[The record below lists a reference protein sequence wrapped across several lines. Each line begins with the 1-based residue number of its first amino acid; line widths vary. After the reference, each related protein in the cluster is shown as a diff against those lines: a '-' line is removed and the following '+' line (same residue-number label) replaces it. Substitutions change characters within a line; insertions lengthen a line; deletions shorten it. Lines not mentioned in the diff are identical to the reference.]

1 MLKHSLHPI
10 LYLLVS
16 VLIGIAVTLLMDSF
30 ANIAVEKK
38 IRSELKQ
45 EIEAAATSF
54 KESDKTA
61 TPNEVL
67 FFLKKFSSSSLSDK
81 IIAVDSNEEKKVD
94 SRNFSYLFTYT
105 EGNGH
110 IDYYIVN
117 SFLDRE
123 LAILETPELMYGLFT
138 TIFVFAFI
146 VLYKEKKKQALVMQ
160 QQLEVKQ
167 AEFSKVLEEHE
178 ALALIG
184 RMVATLAHEMK
195 TPIATISNLVQT
207 LPARIRDEKF
217 TDRFITLTKE
227 ELGRAQQLINNLL
240 AYGKEIE
247 IGMEEWVS
255 LTTLTAEMASK
266 YTLQLNAPVSVDVY
280 GDRFYLELL
289 LDNLL
294 RNSRQAG
301 ADKIQV
307 KVLTDQAED
316 KYLAKILLE
325 DNGAGFPAGA
335 DLGTL
340 FDPFITFHSRGAGL
354 GLYLANKIVT
364 AHNGKISL
372 HRMEHGAGVS
382 ISLPQ
387 RRIMMRE
394 QAYAKIFSPDRG

>member
-1 MLKHSLHPI
+1 MLKQSLRPT

-16 VLIGIAVTLLMDSF
+16 ILIGITVTLVMDSF

-38 IRSELKQ
+38 IRRELKQ

-54 KESDKTA
+54 KEAYKTT

-67 FFLKKFSSSSLSDK
+67 FFLRKFSSSSLSDK
-81 IIAVDSNEEKKVD
+81 IVAVNPNDEKKTD

-105 EGNGH
+105 EGNSH
-110 IDYYIVN
+110 IDYYILN
-117 SFLDRE
+117 SFLQRE

-138 TIFVFAFI
+138 TIFVFTFI
-146 VLYKEKKKQALVMQ
+146 VVYKEKKKQALAMQ
-160 QQLEVKQ
+160 QQFEMKQ
-167 AEFSKVLEEHE
+167 AEFRKVLEEHE

-195 TPIATISNLVQT
+195 TPIATISNLVQI
-207 LPARIRDEKF
+207 LPTRIRDEKF
-217 TDRFITLTKE
+217 TDRFMTLTKD

-247 IGMEEWVS
+247 IGQEEWIS
-255 LTTLTAEMASK
+255 LTTFIAEIASK
-266 YTLQLNAPVSVDVY
+266 YTLQLNTPVSVEVY

-301 ADKIQV
+301 ADKIQL
-307 KVLTDQAED
+307 KVLTGQAED
-316 KYLAKILLE
+316 NSSAKILLE
-325 DNGAGFPAGA
+325 DNGAGFAAGA
-335 DLGTL
+335 DLDTL
-340 FDPFITFHSRGAGL
+340 FDPFITYRSRGAGL

-364 AHNGKISL
+364 AHNGKIAL
-372 HRMEHGAGVS
+372 YRMEHGAGVS
-382 ISLPQ
+382 ILFPQ
-387 RRIMMRE
+387 KRIMMHE
-394 QAYAKIFSPDRG
+394 QA